1 MLEPDQTPVVGVA
14 RQMIDVADEMPD
26 ALGRSLG
33 DHKLL
38 RTFVGKTATTQ
49 ILWYDGQYSRDTLAQ
64 QNE

>member
-33 DHKLL
+33 DHELP
-38 RTFVGKTATTQ
+38 RTVVCKTATTQ
-49 ILWYDGQYSRDTLAQ
+49 ILWHDSQYSRDTLAQ